1 MKRRGDTGAVFAEF
15 AIAVPIIL
23 FLIFTMISYGS
34 MLSFRQT
41 LSQAA
46 AEGARAAAVAPFNT
60 STPDRYARAR
70 SAVNEAFQGQTV
82 SCGDGW
88 LTCTPQPSASCS
100 AGAECISVTLTY
112 AYNSAVTA
120 RRTGPP
126 VPRVFGFSLPAQL
139 SYTAS
144 ARVH

>member
-1 MKRRGDTGAVFAEF
+1 MKRRGETGAVFAEF

-23 FLIFTMISYGS
+23 FLIFAMINYAA

-60 STPDRYARAR
+60 STPTRYVRATN
-70 SAVNEAFQGQTV
+70 AVDEAFQGQNA

-88 LTCTPQPSASCS
+88 LTCTPQPSASCTP
-100 AGAECISVTLTY
+100 GAECISVTLTY
-112 AYNSAVTA
+112 RYDDAV
-120 RRTGPP
+120 RTRHRGPP
-126 VPRVFGFSLPAQL
+126 VPNVFGLLLPAQL

>member
-1 MKRRGDTGAVFAEF
+1 MVEF
-15 AIAVPIIL
+15 AIVLPIFL
-23 FLIFTMISYGS
+23 FVIFAMVNYAA

-60 STPDRYARAR
+60 STAQRYVRAKA
-70 SAVNEAFQGQTV
+70 AVNEAFQGQNA

-88 LTCTPQPSASCS
+88 LTCTPQPSASCT

-112 AYNSAVTA
+112 AYNSAVNA
-120 RRTGPP
+120 RRIGPP
-126 VPRVFGFSLPAQL
+126 VPRVFGFSLPAQI